1 MTSSITR
8 CPKCSTSFRVTP
20 KQLKLAKGAVRCGSC
35 LHIFNAEE
43 NFVTA
48 KPATPKAPAP
58 KVERQPAPAKP
69 KPQVK
74 AAPAPQQLA
83 FDQSAIDA
91 ESELDDIL
99 ISDDMDTGE
108 SDHAKYQGSMDDLA
122 EFQLNP
128 AKQNWLD
135 DGSSLFDSTP
145 KQASFHIDEDE
156 PDEHAD
162 ESWALKML
170 EEEDRSPNATIARTT
185 KLAYEEEIE
194 QDFDS
199 EDNNQDDEVIR
210 FDFDESEPSEEDELK
225 NLRFDDPLEDDAL
238 DDDLDEDTSRFDGS
252 RTGSF
257 DAIGDDFGDLDNY
270 DNFSDFDE
278 PPQKSSKTSGSFAME
293 DDELDKLK
301 RELEGFDDSEE
312 DQMIPEPGDRQEF
325 LHALAQEPVEMTV
338 KPKKRNRIWVKS
350 AFIVGNIALLL
361 AVIVQIGY
369 LKFDTWSRVEP
380 YRQWYSMACPI
391 FGCTL
396 PTRYDYNKI
405 RITLVVRTH
414 PTLTNVLI
422 ADAVLLN
429 TAGFEQPYPSLALRF
444 SDLNDKALA
453 ERVFNPREYLRGE
466 LAGET
471 IMPIKQPIHISLEI
485 ADPGEAA
492 VNYRA
497 FIPESNLNL

>member
-20 KQLKLAKGAVRCGSC
+20 LQLKSAKGAVRCGSC

-43 NFVTA
+43 NFVTV
-48 KPATPKAPAP
+48 KPAAQKAATPKA
-58 KVERQPAPAKP
+58 QSQTAPAKP
-69 KPQVK
+69 KPKVNT
-74 AAPAPQQLA
+74 APAPQQLA

-99 ISDDMDTGE
+99 ISDDMESGE
-108 SDHAKYQGSMDDLA
+108 SDSAKYQGTMDDLA

-128 AKQNWLD
+128 TKQNWLD
-135 DGSSLFDSTP
+135 DGSSLFDASP
-145 KQASFHIDEDE
+145 KQSSFHLVDEDE
-156 PDEHAD
+156 DEDQAD

-170 EEEDRSPNATIARTT
+170 EEESHTPSKPVKQTPSAAFKKDTT
-185 KLAYEEEIE
+185 
-194 QDFDS
+194 QDFSTESS
-199 EDNNQDDEVIR
+199 EDDDDEVFR
-210 FDFDESEPSEEDELK
+210 FDVDESQPSEDDELK
-225 NLRFDDPLEDDAL
+225 TLRFDDPLEDDL
-238 DDDLDEDTSRFDGS
+238 EEDTSRFDGS

-257 DAIGDDFGDLDNY
+257 DAVGDDFDDLDNY

-278 PPQKSSKTSGSFAME
+278 PPQKSSKTSDSFAIE
-293 DDELDKLK
+293 DDELAKLK
-301 RELEGFDDSEE
+301 RELEGFDDPDE

-325 LHALAQEPVEMTV
+325 LHALAREPVEMTV
-338 KPKKRNRIWVKS
+338 KPKKSNRIWIKS
-350 AFIVGNIALLL
+350 ALILGNVVLLL
-361 AVIVQIGY
+361 AVIIQIGY

-380 YRQWYSMACPI
+380 YRQWYSMACPV

-414 PTLTNVLI
+414 PTLTNALI

-444 SDLNDKALA
+444 SDLNDNPLA

-471 IMPIKQPIHISLEI
+471 IMPVKQPIHISLEI

-497 FIPESNLNL
+497 FIPDSNLNL